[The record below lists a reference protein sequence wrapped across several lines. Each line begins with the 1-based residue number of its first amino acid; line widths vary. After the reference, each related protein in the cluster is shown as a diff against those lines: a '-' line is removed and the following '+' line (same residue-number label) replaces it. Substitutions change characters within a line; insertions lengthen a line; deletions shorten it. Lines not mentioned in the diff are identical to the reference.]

1 MMSNI
6 QELRTQL
13 NTASENVTRLQ
24 VQAEQA
30 EKRKDELEEE
40 IRELG
45 LDPNDVEAQSQKI
58 VEDAEGVV
66 KDVLA
71 QVNEALE
78 ATANVG

>member
-1 MMSNI
+1 MSQI

-13 NTASENVTRLQ
+13 NSAQENVTRLTL
-24 VQAEQA
+24 QAEQA
-30 EKRKDELEEE
+30 EKRRGELEGE

-45 LDPNDVEAQSQKI
+45 LDPEDVEAQAEKI
-58 VEDAEGVV
+58 VEDAEEVV

-78 ATANVG
+78 ATGT